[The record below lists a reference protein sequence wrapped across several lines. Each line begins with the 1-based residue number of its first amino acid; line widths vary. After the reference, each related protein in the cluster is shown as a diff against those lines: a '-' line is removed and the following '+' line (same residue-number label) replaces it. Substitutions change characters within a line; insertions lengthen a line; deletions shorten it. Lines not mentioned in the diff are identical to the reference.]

1 MAQHLHIPR
10 RCHAIFA
17 AMTGKGRQYMVIDRS
32 WYFDWLPCIVHRF
45 AWFGHMFL
53 NSLLPRTLVCLLGP
67 TNLQTAP
74 SLACASTA
82 DVSYHSLQLLL
93 ITGVMSTHADIVVQ
107 PPSVGMTT
115 DARGRPQ
122 YVPLKGG
129 GQVHAQ
135 YITEGLVS
143 GVLVLLGAGG
153 LIVLERVRL
162 AARRPSSV
170 NRCAPLA
177 LCLLPSSLSLSHQNF
192 SVCLLRRRQGRDRCL
207 HPHAAKPLQAGHCSA
222 SC

>member
-1 MAQHLHIPR
+1 
-10 RCHAIFA
+10 
-17 AMTGKGRQYMVIDRS
+17 MVLRLAS
-32 WYFDWLPCIVHRF
+32 VYRASVCLVWTHVLEF
-45 AWFGHMFL
+45 
-53 NSLLPRTLVCLLGP
+53 LLPRTLVCLLGP

-177 LCLLPSSLSLSHQNF
+177 LCLLPSSLSLTEISLFVDCAGGKAGTDVFIRTQQSRCRRGAVQRRASRRGQPF
-192 SVCLLRRRQGRDRCL
+192 LLPDEGPVSAL
-207 HPHAAKPLQAGHCSA
+207 ASGEPLLCALI
-222 SC
+222 